1 MSYPSTDVYEVTV
14 VDELGATVRQA
25 QVAKGAG
32 GVTYGATT
40 SPVSNTLVAAQ
51 AVATGASY
59 QVRVKAQTTDPQTA
73 AVTSTLSTSEDLLGV
88 FTVVP

>member
-1 MSYPSTDVYEVTV
+1 M
-14 VDELGATVRQA
+14 DELGATVWQA

-51 AVATGASY
+51 ALVTGASY
-59 QVRVKAQTTDPQTA
+59 RSASRRRRPIPRP
-73 AVTSTLSTSEDLLGV
+73 VTSTLSTSEDLLGV
-88 FTVVP
+88 FTAVP